1 MKFSPRKRS
10 HARQPSEAGVTLIE
24 MMIAILVLTIGLVAL
39 AQLFV
44 AATMNNSYVVQTA
57 GGINDAQRLL
67 EHWKYL
73 AAQDTVN
80 GVSNAAITS
89 SAYNTGTGQSQAFVD
104 ALTTNYSAANDAFKE
119 DVWVY
124 KSDGTLVGT
133 NANTCPV
140 SGLMA
145 PTLGTRLVFIQM
157 VPKNPDPR
165 TNQTITLM
173 TVIGATQ

>member
-1 MKFSPRKRS
+1 LSHRKRS
-10 HARQPSEAGVTLIE
+10 NTRRPSEAGVTIIE
-24 MMIAILVLTIGLVAL
+24 MMIAILVLTIGLVSL

-44 AATMNNSYVVQTA
+44 AATMNNSFVVQTA

-89 SAYNTGTGQSQAFVD
+89 SAYDTGTGQSAAFVA
-104 ALTTNYSAANDAFKE
+104 ALTTNYTPVNDAYKE

-140 SGLMA
+140 SGLAA
-145 PTLGTRLVFIQM
+145 PTLGTRLIFI
-157 VPKNPDPR
+157 
-165 TNQTITLM
+165 
-173 TVIGATQ
+173 